1 MKGEIRM
8 NLASTITEPAS
19 SKVNGQ
25 EKDAADHDKS
35 RNVHTPQQILQS
47 ALDAFSRG
55 RFSEVLS
62 YFDDRFKYND
72 HALALEFTEKP
83 RLTEFFEKSHELFP
97 DTWLE
102 IVSLFEDRDHAIAEW
117 KLAATQTVPYGSISY
132 RSRISF
138 QGTTIVRVDNG
149 RIVEWSDY
157 YDQNSS
163 RRISLAAFFTE
174 WIEY

>member
-1 MKGEIRM
+1 M
-8 NLASTITEPAS
+8 NLAHTISGAES
-19 SKVNGQ
+19 SKGNGR

-35 RNVHTPQQILQS
+35 RNVHTPQQILRS
-47 ALDAFSRG
+47 ALDALSRG
-55 RFSEVLS
+55 SFSEVLS

-72 HALALEFTEKP
+72 HGLALEFTEQP
-83 RLTEFFEKSHELFP
+83 RLTEFFEKSLELFP
-97 DTWLE
+97 GTRLE

-117 KLAATQTVPYGSISY
+117 KLSATQTVPYGSISY

-138 QGTTIVRVDNG
+138 LGTTIVRVDKG